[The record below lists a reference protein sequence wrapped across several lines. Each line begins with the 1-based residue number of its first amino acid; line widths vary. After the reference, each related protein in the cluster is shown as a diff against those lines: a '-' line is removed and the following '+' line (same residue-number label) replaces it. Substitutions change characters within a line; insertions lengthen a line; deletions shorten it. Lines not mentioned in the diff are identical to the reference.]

1 MTDHDVLVFLLAL
14 AALLASARVLGEL
27 GRALGLPL
35 VAGEIGAGILLGPTV
50 LGRVSPRVY
59 AWLFPTGPAE
69 AMVGGY
75 TTMASAGP
83 SGKSHP

>member
-35 VAGEIGAGILLGPTV
+35 VVGEIGAGILLGPTV
-50 LGRVSPRVY
+50 LGRVAPQAY
-59 AWLFPTGPAE
+59 AWLFPLGTA
-69 AMVGGY
+69 
-75 TTMASAGP
+75 
-83 SGKSHP
+83 